1 MDVDVF
7 TIVSQRLLA
16 TVWPWLSPARR
27 EDGQTFVE
35 YALILAVIAVGT
47 AAALTV
53 LSNQISALYASIIAD
68 VPFN

>member
-1 MDVDVF
+1 MHVF
-7 TIVSQRLLA
+7 IIMNQRLLA
-16 TVWPWLSPARR
+16 TVWPRLSTTRR
-27 EDGQTFVE
+27 DDGQTFVE